1 MYICT
6 MRNMLAPSKAS
17 RLNELC
23 GTMGKTERTRQDAVK
38 KASAE
43 KPAVQCSARKASRS
57 MSRSIKDLANA
68 LRSGIVK
75 EGTACR
81 EKAGIVRGGIVVSSK
96 NGKKI

>member
-1 MYICT
+1 
-6 MRNMLAPSKAS
+6 MLAPSKAS

-23 GTMGKTERTRQDAVK
+23 GTMGKTKRTRQDAVK

-57 MSRSIKDLANA
+57 MSRSIKDFVNTLRR